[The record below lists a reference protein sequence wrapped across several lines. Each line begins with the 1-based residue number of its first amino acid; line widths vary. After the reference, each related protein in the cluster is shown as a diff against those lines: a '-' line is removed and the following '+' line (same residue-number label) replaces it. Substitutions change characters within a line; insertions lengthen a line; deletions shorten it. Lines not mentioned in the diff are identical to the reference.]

1 MRDILDNDWIAHFAA
16 GDSYEDI
23 AKDLVANRF
32 IPGTTVFDDQ
42 AKDKL
47 KGSKK
52 ARDLFFADIDG
63 EDDDDDKIKGKKK
76 DELVID
82 LAELLTL

>member
-1 MRDILDNDWIAHFAA
+1 M
-16 GDSYEDI
+16 
-23 AKDLVANRF
+23 ANRF
-32 IPGTTVFDDQ
+32 ISGSTVFDDQ

-52 ARDLFFADIDG
+52 ARDLFFADIDD
-63 EDDDDDKIKGKKK
+63 EDDDDDKIKGMKK

-82 LAELLTL
+82 LAELLKL

>member
-1 MRDILDNDWIAHFAA
+1 M
-16 GDSYEDI
+16 
-23 AKDLVANRF
+23 ANRF
-32 IPGTTVFDDQ
+32 ISGSTVFDDQ

-63 EDDDDDKIKGKKK
+63 EDDDDDKVKAKR
-76 DELVID
+76 DELIID